1 MISESPEN
9 RNNHSSY
16 PYFDQNIK
24 LTCDME
30 EPFTRINNTE
40 AADTEVFSTGCS
52 QVNIVWKTTNFPQ
65 AVVLHRQTQPCQN
78 NYAHHLVIPPS
89 KEW

>member
-9 RNNHSSY
+9 RNHSSY

-24 LTCDME
+24 LTCNME
-30 EPFTRINNTE
+30 EPFTRINNAE

-52 QVNIVWKTTNFPQ
+52 QVNIVWKT
-65 AVVLHRQTQPCQN
+65 RKW
-78 NYAHHLVIPPS
+78 S
-89 KEW
+89 